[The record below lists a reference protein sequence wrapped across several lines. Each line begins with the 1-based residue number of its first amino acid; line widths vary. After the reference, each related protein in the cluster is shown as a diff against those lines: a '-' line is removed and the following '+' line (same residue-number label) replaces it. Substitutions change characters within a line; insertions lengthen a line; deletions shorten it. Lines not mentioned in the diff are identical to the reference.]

1 MKLKKSVKRFLFIV
15 FLLILIVV
23 VSYYLFFTND
33 KKTTRKVKI
42 LNEIKEYGYKLN
54 DHKNDVYKKLFS
66 TLEKDLKEDPV
77 DEEKYV
83 KTISQMFIVDFYSLE
98 DKLAKTDVG
107 GCDFVHSDALVD
119 FLEKAQ
125 DTLYKYVESDIYG
138 DRTQALPSVSE
149 VEVKSVEQETFTY
162 KDQVDDQAYVVEV
175 SWKYTDTSNS
185 SGYQD
190 QATLVFVH
198 EDKKLSLV
206 ELR

>member
-1 MKLKKSVKRFLFIV
+1 M
-15 FLLILIVV
+15 IVV

-66 TLEKDLKEDPV
+66 TLEKDLKENPV

-125 DTLYKYVESDIYG
+125 DTMYKYVESDIYG

-175 SWKYTDTSNS
+175 SWKYTDTSSS